1 MVEKKIDVI
10 GQMILCAIP
19 LIVTPLYAFYKI
31 KMFKKGVL
39 VILLVFAIVIIDGVF
54 ALIFIESEFLMLE
67 SWEQS
72 VDLSYH
78 YAVALIVEILLPM
91 YFARKWTIEYNEKLD
106 SKSENS

>member
-1 MVEKKIDVI
+1 VVEKKVDVI
-10 GQMILCAIP
+10 GQMILSAIP

-39 VILLVFAIVIIDGVF
+39 VILLTVVIIIIDGIF

-78 YAVALIVEILLPM
+78 YAVGIIVVMLLPM

-106 SKSENS
+106 SNPENS